1 MLVDTLRRDH
11 LGCYGNSTIDTPNLD
26 RFAENS
32 ALFNNAYI
40 GSYPCMPA
48 RQDLWT
54 GQLNFLWRGWSP
66 LEHDRSDMITLL
78 TEHKKNTML
87 ITDHYHLWQYGS
99 GNYHFSFNGLEM
111 IRGQEMDNW
120 ITSPDIPVEYPADR
134 EKLNRNWPQ
143 YVRNTAH
150 FRKEEDYFAAQVF
163 QKSIDWIDQN
173 KNLSDFFLMIDC
185 FDPHEPFDPPPGY
198 AEKYNPGY
206 TGDSVIWPK
215 YGDADRLTPEELQQ
229 VHALYCGEVSFVD
242 RWFGKFYDK
251 LEQLGLLDNTMVIVT
266 SDHGFL
272 FGEHNWLG
280 KHARLLFQDIARTP
294 LLIHHPKIKSGAV
307 YEQLVQMADL
317 TPTILQSMGVQTPV
331 HMHGQSLAPLWEQE
345 EDASSGTERTQDV
358 SQRMLTNELHD
369 GVKEKSG
376 DKSKERERSQDAPQA
391 GSVSAA
397 AVVPAA
403 GDIRSR
409 RELIFGVFGGPVY
422 CTDGEWLLVKKP
434 LPGNSPLYWY
444 TRSHYNNWD
453 FGQQNLYADSR
464 ERLKQWDGERFPTQY
479 EHAHPGHAAPRLI
492 RQESDLRSS
501 PSVAHDELYRI
512 ADDHAQLHDLASD
525 RPDVVERLKQG
536 IRDRLAYI
544 AAPQEQ
550 LQRLGLSQA
559 EADSGN

>member
-1 MLVDTLRRDH
+1 MINVICILVDTLRRDH
-11 LGCYGNSTIDTPNLD
+11 LGCYGNSSIETPNLD
-26 RFAENS
+26 RFAEGS

-66 LEHDRSDMITLL
+66 LEHDKSDMVTLL
-78 TEHKKNTML
+78 SDHDKTTML

-99 GNYHFSFNGLEM
+99 GNYHFSFNGMEI

-120 ITSPDIPVEYPADR
+120 ITSPDIPITYPAS
-134 EKLNRNWPQ
+134 EHKLNRNWPK

-163 QKSIDWIDQN
+163 QKSIDWVEQN
-173 KNLSDFFLMIDC
+173 KSLSDFFLMIDC

-206 TGDSVIWPK
+206 TGESVIWPK
-215 YGDADRLTPEELQQ
+215 YGDADRMTPEELQQ

-242 RWFGKFYDK
+242 HWFGKFYDK
-251 LEQLGLLDNTMVIVT
+251 LEQLELLDNTMVIVT

-280 KHARLLFQDIARTP
+280 KHARLLYQDIARTP
-294 LLIHHPKIKSGAV
+294 LLIHHPGIKPGVV
-307 YEQLVQMADL
+307 YEELVQMADL
-317 TPTILQSMGVQTPV
+317 TPTIMQTMGVQVPS
-331 HMHGQSLAPLWEQE
+331 HMQGESLVPLWEHDGGCGTE
-345 EDASSGTERTQDV
+345 ETMSGLEGTEANIGSTTVGLPSSG
-358 SQRMLTNELHD
+358 
-369 GVKEKSG
+369 G
-376 DKSKERERSQDAPQA
+376 
-391 GSVSAA
+391 
-397 AVVPAA
+397 
-403 GDIRSR
+403 IRSR
-409 RELIFGVFGGPVY
+409 QELIFGVFGGPVY

-453 FGQQNLYADSR
+453 FGQQNLYADSE

-479 EHAHPGHAAPRLI
+479 ENAHPGHAAPRLI
-492 RQESDLRSS
+492 RDEGDRESS
-501 PSVAHDELYRI
+501 PLVAHDELYCI
-512 ADDHAQLHDLASD
+512 AWDHAQQHDVASE
-525 RPDVVERLKQG
+525 RPDVLERLKQG
-536 IRDRLAYI
+536 MRNKIIQI
-544 AAPQEQ
+544 AAPKEQ
-550 LQRLGLSQA
+550 LQRLGLDETDRQ
-559 EADSGN
+559 